1 MTIDTCSRIQRSI
14 MFVDR
19 TTAPLPPRGGECEGK
34 DTGWWFPGFGANKA
48 ERINNDRAIS
58 MCRKCPVRLDCL
70 KYALEWEAFGIW
82 GGFTERQRDFIR
94 KRKGILQQRKALANS
109 RADKSYDRSFTNDDK
124 RWLIKNGY

>member
-1 MTIDTCSRIQRSI
+1 

-34 DTGWWFPGFGANKA
+34 DTSWWFPGFGANKA
-48 ERINNDRAIS
+48 ERINNDHAIR
-58 MCRKCPVRLDCL
+58 MCRQCPVRLNCL
-70 KYALEWEAFGIW
+70 QYALEWEAFGIW

-94 KRKGILQQRKALANS
+94 KRKGILQQRKSLANS
-109 RADKSYDRSFTNDDK
+109 RADRSYDRSFTNDDK

>member
-1 MTIDTCSRIQRSI
+1 MTVDACSRIQRSI
-14 MFVDR
+14 MLVNRND
-19 TTAPLPPRGGECEGK
+19 APLPPRGGSCEGQ
-34 DTGWWFPGFGANKA
+34 DTSWWYPGHGIKKEERLNSIKA
-48 ERINNDRAIS
+48 LD

-70 KYALEWEAFGIW
+70 KYALEWEAFGVW

-94 KRKGILQQRKALANS
+94 KRKGILQQRKSLANS